1 MTLTHVPRTRIKSL
15 CSRAAFTDS
24 QPADDRRFSATA
36 ESSRTANAA
45 AMCDSQPALVY
56 LITGGSG
63 FLGKHL
69 VRLLL
74 EKEDKVT
81 EIRVFDKCP
90 DPRLNELSTGENCS
104 FLPGAGC
111 VRDRFN
117 PLIAF
122 KICRECIEYMSQI

>member
-1 MTLTHVPRTRIKSL
+1 MSRDSYARPTHSYKAPQQLRSG
-15 CSRAAFTDS
+15 AAFTDS
-24 QPADDRRFSATA
+24 QPADDRRVSATA
-36 ESSRTANAA
+36 ASSRTANAT
-45 AMCDSQPALVY
+45 AMSDSQPALVY

-104 FLPGAGC
+104 FLPGAGR

-117 PLIAF
+117 PADRLHS
-122 KICRECIEYMSQI
+122 K

>member
-1 MTLTHVPRTRIKSL
+1 MS
-15 CSRAAFTDS
+15 DN
-24 QPADDRRFSATA
+24 QPG
-36 ESSRTANAA
+36 
-45 AMCDSQPALVY
+45 LVY

-90 DPRLNELSTGENCS
+90 DPRLNELSTGEKRSRQLRHDRLNQRITFIIFIIWGEKSHKYDGLHGFS
-104 FLPGAGC
+104 FK
-111 VRDRFN
+111 
-117 PLIAF
+117 LISES
-122 KICRECIEYMSQI
+122 KTYT

>member
-1 MTLTHVPRTRIKSL
+1 MSDK
-15 CSRAAFTDS
+15 
-24 QPADDRRFSATA
+24 QPD
-36 ESSRTANAA
+36 
-45 AMCDSQPALVY
+45 LVY

-90 DPRLNELSTGENCS
+90 DPRLNELGTGEKRSPVLPSGQFKCADRLHKMGGKNCH
-104 FLPGAGC
+104 
-111 VRDRFN
+111 
-117 PLIAF
+117 
-122 KICRECIEYMSQI
+122 

>member
-1 MTLTHVPRTRIKSL
+1 MS
-15 CSRAAFTDS
+15 DN
-24 QPADDRRFSATA
+24 QPG
-36 ESSRTANAA
+36 
-45 AMCDSQPALVY
+45 LVY

-90 DPRLNELSTGENCS
+90 DPRLNELSTGERRS
-104 FLPGAGC
+104 FLSGKC
-111 VRDRFN
+111 CLHDHFNLIFTFIIWRENSHKYDRLHGFSFK
-117 PLIAF
+117 LISES
-122 KICRECIEYMSQI
+122 KTYT

>member
-1 MTLTHVPRTRIKSL
+1 MS
-15 CSRAAFTDS
+15 AE
-24 QPADDRRFSATA
+24 QPT
-36 ESSRTANAA
+36 
-45 AMCDSQPALVY
+45 LVY

-74 EKEDKVT
+74 EKEDNVT

-104 FLPGAGC
+104 CLEQCC
-111 VRDRFN
+111 VHDRLN
-117 PLIAF
+117 PLITF
-122 KICRECIEYMSQI
+122 KICEENSHKYDQLCDFKLISESKTFT